1 MKVRGSVLLA
11 ITLIAAPLPLAAL
24 ATGTAFAQ
32 APAKPAS
39 AKPAAAKSAAAK
51 ATAAKPAAGPRT
63 ITIGATDAM
72 KFDPATITAK
82 PGEKLLIV
90 LKPAGTMPKIAMSHN
105 FIILK
110 PGSNEAKFAEASATE
125 RPDFIAPA
133 LKSQVL
139 VATTLAGNGETVSAE
154 FTAPAKPG
162 SYTFF
167 CTFPGHFVAGM
178 KGVLVVK

>member
-11 ITLIAAPLPLAAL
+11 IAFITTSF
-24 ATGTAFAQ
+24 TGAAFAQ
-32 APAKPAS
+32 APAKTVP
-39 AKPAAAKSAAAK
+39 
-51 ATAAKPAAGPRT
+51 GPRA
-63 ITIGATDAM
+63 ITIGANDQM
-72 KFDPATITAK
+72 KFEPATIQAK
-82 PGEKLLIV
+82 PGEKLRIV
-90 LKPAGTMPKIAMSHN
+90 LKPMGTMPKIAMSHN
-105 FIILK
+105 FVILK
-110 PGSNEAKFAEASATE
+110 PGSNDAKFAEASAMA

-162 SYTFF
+162 RYTFI
-167 CTFPGHFVAGM
+167 CTFPGHYAAGM

>member
-11 ITLIAAPLPLAAL
+11 IALITAPYMGTAFLV
-24 ATGTAFAQ
+24 GTAFAQ
-32 APAKPAS
+32 APAKAPA
-39 AKPAAAKSAAAK
+39 KAAK
-51 ATAAKPAAGPRT
+51 TAAGPRT
-63 ITIGATDAM
+63 ITIAASDQM
-72 KFDPATITAK
+72 KFEPATIQAK
-82 PGEKLLIV
+82 PGEKLRIV

-105 FIILK
+105 FVILK
-110 PGSNEAKFAEASATE
+110 PGSNEAKFAEASAMA

-139 VATTLAGNGETVSAE
+139 VSTAMAGNGETVSAE

-162 SYTFF
+162 QYTFI
-167 CTFPGHFVAGM
+167 CTFPGHFAAGM

>member
-11 ITLIAAPLPLAAL
+11 IVLTTTPFTNA
-24 ATGTAFAQ
+24 AFAQ
-32 APAKPAS
+32 APAKPA
-39 AKPAAAKSAAAK
+39 AAKAAAK
-51 ATAAKPAAGPRT
+51 AAAGPRT
-63 ITIGATDAM
+63 IAIAATDAM
-72 KFDPATITAK
+72 KFDPATIQAK
-82 PGEKLLIV
+82 PGEKLRIV
-90 LKPAGTMPKIAMSHN
+90 LKPSGTMPKIAMSHN
-105 FIILK
+105 FVILK
-110 PGSNEAKFAEASATE
+110 PGSNDAKFAEASAME

-162 SYTFF
+162 RYTFL

>member
-1 MKVRGSVLLA
+1 MKVRGSVLIA
-11 ITLIAAPLPLAAL
+11 ITLIAAPLPIAASLASS
-24 ATGTAFAQ
+24 AFAQ
-32 APAKPAS
+32 APAKPA
-39 AKPAAAKSAAAK
+39 
-51 ATAAKPAAGPRT
+51 AAKPAAGPRT

-72 KFDPATITAK
+72 KFDPASITVK
-82 PGEKLLIV
+82 PGEKLRIV

-105 FIILK
+105 FVILK
-110 PGSNEAKFAEASATE
+110 PGSNDAKFAEASAMA

-154 FTAPAKPG
+154 FTAPTKPG
-162 SYTFF
+162 SYTFI
-167 CTFPGHFVAGM
+167 CTFPGHYVAGM